1 MLIFL
6 IFIILIILLLALIF
20 LAFLIISIRRKQY
33 HDFVDRHS
41 LGLRKLI
48 ELNLEYQF
56 FKVENFN
63 LEKNYD
69 NEHFFEIVQPVD
81 LLIYELRF
89 LKTRV
94 KENIQYA
101 KVNQKKHEIY
111 LKRVENECLVFDFD
125 TVIPFKNTQ
134 YLKQVLANA
143 ISKGVKK
150 PVTEFFI
157 LVKIYRSLIN
167 GRLVSYKKD
176 VFDSE
181 TIVELIGMIEE
192 KRGDYY
198 LNPEIWD
205 SISKVERGRV
215 SNKVRFAI
223 YARDNYRCVKCG
235 DTGDLEIDHIY
246 PISKGGKSDLDN
258 LQTLCHNCN
267 YQKGNRI

>member
-1 MLIFL
+1 MSIFL
-6 IFIILIILLLALIF
+6 IFIGLIILLLALIF

-56 FKVENFN
+56 LKVENFN
-63 LEKNYD
+63 LEKIYD

-89 LKTRV
+89 LKTRL

-150 PVTEFFI
+150 PITEFSI

-205 SISKVERGRV
+205 SISKVERARV

-235 DTGDLEIDHIY
+235 DTEDLEIDHIY
-246 PISKGGKSDLDN
+246 PISKGGKSDLNN
-258 LQTLCHNCN
+258 LQTLCHHCN
-267 YQKGNRI
+267 YRKGNRI

>member
-6 IFIILIILLLALIF
+6 IFISLIVLFLALIF
-20 LAFLIISIRRKQY
+20 SAFLISSLRRKQY
-33 HDFVDRHS
+33 YDFVDKHS
-41 LGLRKLI
+41 LGLKKLR

-56 FKVENFN
+56 LKVENFN
-63 LEKNYD
+63 LEKIYD
-69 NEHFFEIVQPVD
+69 NEHFFETVAPVD

-89 LKTRV
+89 LKEKV
-94 KENIQYA
+94 KENMQYA
-101 KVNQKKHEIY
+101 KINQKKHEIY
-111 LKRVENECLVFDFD
+111 LKRVKNECLVFDFD
-125 TVIPFKNTQ
+125 TAIPFKNTQ
-134 YLKQVLANA
+134 YLKQVLNDS

-150 PVTEFFI
+150 PVTDFSV

-167 GRLVSYKKD
+167 GHLVSYKKD

-205 SISKVERGRV
+205 SISKVERARV

-235 DTGDLEIDHIY
+235 DTEDLEIDHIY
-246 PISKGGKSDLDN
+246 PISKGGKSDLNN
-258 LQTLCHNCN
+258 LQTLCHHCN